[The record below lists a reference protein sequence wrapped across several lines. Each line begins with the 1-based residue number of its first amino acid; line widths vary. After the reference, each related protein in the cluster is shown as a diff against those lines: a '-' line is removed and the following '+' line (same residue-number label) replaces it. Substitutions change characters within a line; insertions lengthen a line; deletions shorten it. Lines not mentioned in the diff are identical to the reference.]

1 MLRRLL
7 FALLPMLMLMACVG
21 DDEPEVR
28 TLVVA
33 GDPVP
38 HFEVVLSD
46 GSAVSSQSLL
56 GSWYVLVFFDTS
68 CNDCRRELPR
78 LEEFHNLR
86 PELPLL
92 CISRGED
99 VAEVSAYWSENR
111 FTMPYSAQPDATLY
125 HRFATAGVP
134 RLYII
139 NSAGIVTAEYLESSI
154 PSPDTLAGM
163 LP

>member
-46 GSAVSSQSLL
+46 GSAVSSQI
-56 GSWYVLVFFDTS
+56 GRAHV
-68 CNDCRRELPR
+68 
-78 LEEFHNLR
+78 
-86 PELPLL
+86 
-92 CISRGED
+92 
-99 VAEVSAYWSENR
+99 
-111 FTMPYSAQPDATLY
+111 
-125 HRFATAGVP
+125 
-134 RLYII
+134 
-139 NSAGIVTAEYLESSI
+139 
-154 PSPDTLAGM
+154 
-163 LP
+163 